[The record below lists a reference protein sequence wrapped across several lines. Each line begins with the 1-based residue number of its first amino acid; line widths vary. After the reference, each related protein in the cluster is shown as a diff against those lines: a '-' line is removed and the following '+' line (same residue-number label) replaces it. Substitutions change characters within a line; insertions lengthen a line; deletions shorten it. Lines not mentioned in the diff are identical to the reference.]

1 MCPASFYI
9 LLETHSLC
17 SWGRWNKRG
26 EKEPTAGFASVATK
40 PQNLDGTG
48 GRRKKYMYLS
58 LGHHSRKRIAFFFF
72 PPLPSFIL
80 HQFLDHVEEKVTGDM
95 QILCSH
101 LWKPEIL

>member
-1 MCPASFYI
+1 M
-9 LLETHSLC
+9 EGGT
-17 SWGRWNKRG
+17 KG
-26 EKEPTAGFASVATK
+26 EKRNQLLVSGFASVATK
-40 PQNLDGTG
+40 PQNLDDTG

-72 PPLPSFIL
+72 SLPSFIL

-95 QILCSH
+95 QILRSH